1 MQVPLAQA
9 VVAAG
14 RVEDIGL
21 ELGADGL
28 IAREGHGER
37 GGSTLIASDRENW
50 EKNCKDH
57 NEIYRKRYDAYMKET
72 REKTVK
78 LQRSSCIL
86 NEV

>member
-37 GGSTLIASDRENW
+37 GGSTLIASGRENW
-50 EKNCKDH
+50 GKIARITMKYTEKD
-57 NEIYRKRYDAYMKET
+57 M
-72 REKTVK
+72 
-78 LQRSSCIL
+78 IL
-86 NEV
+86 T